1 MAVFLTGDIHGLI
14 DDPDRFEVWNFPEG
28 ENLTRNDY
36 VIVLGDFGMPFDMM
50 ESDDDLRK
58 LASKPWTTLF
68 VDGNHERF
76 DFLNRLPETEW
87 RGGLVHRYPGYGRII
102 HLMRGEVYD
111 IDGRTFFAMGGAT
124 SVDKCA
130 QQVRG
135 TWFPEELPDEREY
148 RNARKNLEKHGWKV
162 DFILSH
168 TCATS
173 MLPLALQCVDDGSS
187 ILTDEL
193 TDFLDELETADFK
206 HWFFG
211 HFHNDL
217 PYLDARHT
225 CLYQTVVSLD
235 EHMCCQPP
243 SGIEAALA
251 AFEERM
257 EREDP
262 MTPYIDSSALS
273 ALLRNPDHA
282 ERTLR
287 HLEHVLAYAKCVM
300 AFAPKIEAVR
310 ALHGPDDASACRA
323 EIESIDRNRTGK
335 HDAAISSLAT
345 LNNLAARVQCP
356 PVYVGDI
363 KNDDRKVVAHA
374 IFEFAAARLREEDAT
389 I

>member
-130 QQVRG
+130 QQERG

-148 RNARKNLEKHGWKV
+148 RNDGKTSRSTVGRWTSSCRTPARPACSPWPCNA
-162 DFILSH
+162 S
-168 TCATS
+168 TTARPSSPTS
-173 MLPLALQCVDDGSS
+173 
-187 ILTDEL
+187 
-193 TDFLDELETADFK
+193 
-206 HWFFG
+206 
-211 HFHNDL
+211 
-217 PYLDARHT
+217 
-225 CLYQTVVSLD
+225 
-235 EHMCCQPP
+235 
-243 SGIEAALA
+243 
-251 AFEERM
+251 
-257 EREDP
+257 
-262 MTPYIDSSALS
+262 
-273 ALLRNPDHA
+273 
-282 ERTLR
+282 
-287 HLEHVLAYAKCVM
+287 
-300 AFAPKIEAVR
+300 
-310 ALHGPDDASACRA
+310 
-323 EIESIDRNRTGK
+323 
-335 HDAAISSLAT
+335 
-345 LNNLAARVQCP
+345 
-356 PVYVGDI
+356 
-363 KNDDRKVVAHA
+363 
-374 IFEFAAARLREEDAT
+374 
-389 I
+389 